1 MSDTAAVTPPS
12 GSRWEDLLDVFIS
25 PVELFRRR
33 SDGKFGF
40 ALLMLLVLSA
50 VVFFATRS
58 AMQPIMDAEFQR
70 GMASRPGMTPEAME
84 TARKFATNL
93 APLFIL
99 IGIPIGVFILGAV
112 IWLAARL
119 VGGRIGYAQGAT
131 IATFAF
137 FPRILEGI
145 AGGVQALLMDEGG
158 LTSRLSVSLGVGRFL
173 DQQTTGAVPLAFLGR
188 IDLFTLWATVL
199 VAVGIKQ
206 MGRTGTGQAVAAAA
220 LVWLVGCLPVLLQAL
235 RAS

>member
-1 MSDTAAVTPPS
+1 MSDAPAVPPAT
-12 GSRWEDLLDVFIS
+12 SRWEDLLDVFIS

-50 VVFFATRS
+50 VVFFATKS

-70 GMASRPGMTPEAME
+70 GMASRPGMTPEQME
-84 TARKFATNL
+84 TARKFAGSL
-93 APLFIL
+93 APVFIL
-99 IGIPIGVFILGAV
+99 IGLPVGVFILGAV

-119 VGGRIGYAQGAT
+119 VGGRMGYAQGAT

-137 FPRILEGI
+137 YPRIVEGI
-145 AGGVQALLMDEGG
+145 ANGVQALLMDEGN

-173 DQQTTGAVPLAFLGR
+173 DPRSTGAAALALLGR
-188 IDLFTLWATVL
+188 IDLFTLWATLL
-199 VAVGIKQ
+199 VGIGIKQ
-206 MGRTGTGQAVAAAA
+206 IAKTTTGQAVGAAAM
-220 LVWLVGCLPVLLQAL
+220 VWLVGCLPVLLQAM
-235 RAS
+235 RAG